1 MNEKSLPDVL
11 LLTVSVANMFYS
23 LVSSLLWQTF
33 LSGETVN
40 AGRFRVSGR
49 VLSQSPQHAADS
61 GRHHPPYG
69 QSPQPL
75 PPLSIQICPSGQRQ
89 GPATP
94 PRESCLHLH
103 LRRSRSVICFCGNQQ
118 TNQQMPIDF
127 PHSEIMMSENMF
139 GCSGLISCAVWRLSV
154 LAIWCGCEI
163 NLI

>member
-69 QSPQPL
+69 QSP
-75 PPLSIQICPSGQRQ
+75 
-89 GPATP
+89 
-94 PRESCLHLH
+94 
-103 LRRSRSVICFCGNQQ
+103 
-118 TNQQMPIDF
+118 
-127 PHSEIMMSENMF
+127 
-139 GCSGLISCAVWRLSV
+139 
-154 LAIWCGCEI
+154 
-163 NLI
+163 